1 MGSLFPRTEFFLI
14 FHRITDMMKIPFFY
28 IPTVSAMLLMPA
40 HGQQRQSSVAADAP
54 LVANEEADS
63 YEIANQVYLQA
74 RGAQEP
80 AARAAAMGRAAA
92 LFGAYVRKF
101 PNAANNSRAL
111 YLQALCQFEAGE
123 QAASNNNL
131 AKLANN
137 THGEYAAAA
146 AYKLATQAADRQLW
160 DKALGY
166 YAITVKET
174 RREDLRNDALYR
186 QGRTQLQ
193 LGKRAD
199 AEASFRSLQEIK
211 GVKPA
216 IAQSALLSIAQM
228 KTEDGQDAEAYELF
242 RKLLSIPGLDR
253 RVRGI
258 ATLQAARLA
267 ARLGKSRESQD
278 LYTRLTRLPG
288 MEKYAA
294 EGQMETVLALYKEKK
309 YREVVNRV
317 GKNYTPLEDKEKEA
331 RRALIVGQSH
341 MEIQQY
347 AAAMEWF
354 RMVEETLPA
363 SALAADAGYR
373 RIVCSQQVRGANLF
387 QLSERYLNTYAVHGS
402 ATAALPCVDL
412 VRLMYADRMMLHD
425 TAGAARQ
432 FEALNIEHLPEAV
445 RADAVYKK
453 AWCAAQG
460 DTYDPLPALDYFINT
475 FKDDPR
481 MPDALALRGT
491 VLVKQSR
498 HGQALADFDRVIK
511 EFPQAEVIG
520 VCWQQAAQVCAATN
534 PQKMVEY
541 YEGLIKHYQ
550 ELVKRGGKDKPAA
563 IAEAHYNIA
572 CALYETKPAEAVP
585 HFREARTMNPE
596 QYASLVDL
604 RLVHCYFKMKDAE
617 NLRKSLE
624 TLQNT
629 NVGTYN
635 ALPPA
640 ILRWC
645 GWMCFQSRSYSDA
658 NRYLSDAL
666 VREPREKYT
675 AADNTEQERPKV
687 EPIVWKTLARARLEL
702 QLYDAALEPAE
713 FYVAMENQPYRKAE
727 GLRDQAQILIG
738 LNRAAEARKL
748 CEQAIAM
755 GIDGPIKSTLF
766 ITLGDAWFVEG
777 QFAEAAKYYGRTA
790 NVVSDKELKPTA
802 LYKIMKA
809 LQLCGRSGEAAQY
822 EQNLNTEF
830 PGWVPDK
837 ATLLLEE
844 RAGKASPPS
853 PAPGEQPQAQG

>member
-1 MGSLFPRTEFFLI
+1 
-14 FHRITDMMKIPFFY
+14 MMKIPFFY

-242 RKLLSIPGLDR
+242 CKLLSIPGLDR

>member
-1 MGSLFPRTEFFLI
+1 
-14 FHRITDMMKIPFFY
+14 MMKIPFFY

>member
-1 MGSLFPRTEFFLI
+1 
-14 FHRITDMMKIPFFY
+14 MMKIPFFCVPA
-28 IPTVSAMLLMPA
+28 ISALVLVPA
-40 HGQQRQSSVAADAP
+40 QAQQPRAADGP

-63 YEIANQVYLQA
+63 YEIANQVYQQA
-74 RGAQEP
+74 RGIQDP
-80 AARAAAMGRAAA
+80 AARSAAMGRAAS

-101 PNAANNSRAL
+101 PKSANSNRAL
-111 YLQALCQFEAGE
+111 YLQALCQVESGE
-123 QAASNNNL
+123 QASSNNNL

-146 AYKLATQAADRQLW
+146 AYKLATMAADRQQW

-166 YAITVKET
+166 YAITVRET
-174 RREDLRNDALYR
+174 HRETLRNDALYR

-193 LGKRAD
+193 LGKRKE
-199 AEASFRSLQEIK
+199 AEDSFRSLQIIK
-211 GVKPA
+211 DVKPA

-228 KTEDGQDAEAYELF
+228 KTEDGQDAEAYDLF
-242 RKLLSIPGLDR
+242 CKLLAMPGLDR
-253 RVRGI
+253 RVQGI
-258 ATLQAARLA
+258 ATLQSARLA
-267 ARLGKSRESQD
+267 ARLGKSRESQE
-278 LYTRLTRLPG
+278 LYTKLSKLPG

-309 YREVVNRV
+309 FREVVTRV

-354 RMVEETLPA
+354 RMVEEALPG

-373 RIVCSQQVRGANLF
+373 RIVCSQQVKGTNLF
-387 QLSERYLNTYAVHGS
+387 LLAERYLNTYAVHGS
-402 ATAALPCVDL
+402 ATASHPSIDL

-425 TAGAARQ
+425 PVSAARQ
-432 FEALNIEHLPEAV
+432 FEALNIENLPESV

-453 AWCAAQG
+453 AWCANQG
-460 DTYDPLPALDYFINT
+460 DVYDPLPALDYFINT
-475 FKDDPR
+475 YKEDAR

-491 VLVKQSR
+491 VLIKQSR
-498 HGQALADFDRVIK
+498 HAQALADFDRVIR
-511 EFPQAEVIG
+511 EFPQSEVIG
-520 VCWQQAAQVCAATN
+520 VCWQRAAQVCAATN

-541 YEGLIKHYQ
+541 YEGLINYYR

-572 CALYETKPAEAVP
+572 CALYESKPAEAVP

-617 NLRKSLE
+617 NLRKSLQ
-624 TLQNT
+624 TLQQT

-645 GWMCFQSRSYSDA
+645 GWMCFQSRRYEDA
-658 NRYLSDAL
+658 NKYLSDAM

-687 EPIVWKTLARARLEL
+687 EPIVWKTLARVRLEL
-702 QLYDAALEPAE
+702 RLFESALQPAE

-727 GLRDQAQILIG
+727 GLRDLAQILIG
-738 LNRAAEARKL
+738 LGRAGEARKL

-755 GIDGPIKSTLF
+755 GIDGPIKSSIF
-766 ITLGDAWFVEG
+766 ISLGDAWFVDRE
-777 QFAEAAKYYGRTA
+777 FAEAAKYYGRTA
-790 NVVSDKELKPTA
+790 NVVSDKELKPMA

-809 LQLCGRSGEAAQY
+809 LQLCGKTGEASQY

-830 PGWVPDK
+830 PGWVPDA
-837 ATLLLEE
+837 ATMLLVEQAE
-844 RAGKASPPS
+844 KSAAGASVAEPE
-853 PAPGEQPQAQG
+853 GQPQG